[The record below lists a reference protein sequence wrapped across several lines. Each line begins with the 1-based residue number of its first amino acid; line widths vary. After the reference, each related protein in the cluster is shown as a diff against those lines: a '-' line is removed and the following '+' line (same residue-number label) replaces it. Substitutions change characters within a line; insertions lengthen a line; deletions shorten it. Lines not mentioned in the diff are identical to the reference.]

1 MPQKLVHLNNLLLL
15 LSTTRATE
23 VEMATLLISTEIID
37 QNSSNF
43 KQDNICLNVYNTILH
58 STIKD

>member
-1 MPQKLVHLNNLLLL
+1 MPQKLVHLNNPLLL

-23 VEMATLLISTEIID
+23 VEMATLLLISTEIID

-43 KQDNICLNVYNTILH
+43 KQDNICLNV
-58 STIKD
+58 